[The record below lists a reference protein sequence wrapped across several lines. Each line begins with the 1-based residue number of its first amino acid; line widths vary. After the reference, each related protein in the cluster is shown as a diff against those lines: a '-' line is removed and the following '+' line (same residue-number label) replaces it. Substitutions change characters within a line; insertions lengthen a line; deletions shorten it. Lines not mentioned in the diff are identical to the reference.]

1 MNSLRDFKYL
11 IAVAETLHFG
21 KAAEQCHVSQPTLS
35 GQLKKLEDSLGFAIF
50 ERTNRQVTV
59 TTKGKIMVNAARDIV
74 EAQAGFRQ
82 KAKELSTP
90 YAGEL
95 RLGLIPTLAPYLLP
109 KIMPQLNEKLPQLNF
124 FLYELQANDLLLAL
138 ERGKLDALILP
149 WLPEMS
155 NFKKIDLFDEMLLLV
170 LPTKHP
176 LNRKDKITL
185 SDLRGEQVLTLKDGH
200 CLRDQTQGYCFAAGA
215 EEDKRFSATSLE
227 TLRYMIASGTALTL
241 MPKLATLNRDDDKIV
256 YRHFIGKEPY
266 RKIVLLTRKTS
277 AENKSLVRVAEVI
290 KQLKI

>member
-11 IAVAETLHFG
+11 IAVSETLHFG

-35 GQLKKLEDSLGFAIF
+35 GQLKKLEDSLGFAVF

-59 TTKGKIMVNAARDIV
+59 TSKGKVMVDAARDIV
-74 EAQAGFRQ
+74 EAQSVFKQ

-90 YAGEL
+90 YTGEL
-95 RLGLIPTLAPYLLP
+95 HMGLIPTLAPYLLP
-109 KIMPQLNEKLPQLNF
+109 HIMPQLNEKLPQLNF
-124 FLYELQANDLLLAL
+124 FLYELQTNDLLLEL

-155 NFKKIDLFDEMLLLV
+155 DFNKVDLFDEMLLLA
-170 LPTKHP
+170 LPIKHP
-176 LNRKDKITL
+176 LKRKDKISL
-185 SDLRGEQVLTLKDGH
+185 SDLKGEQVLTLKDGH
-200 CLRDQTQGYCFAAGA
+200 CLRDQTHGYCFAAGA

-227 TLRYMIASGTALTL
+227 TLRYMIASGTGLTL
-241 MPKLATLNRDDDKIV
+241 MPELATQNREDDKVI

-277 AENKSLVRVAEVI
+277 VENKSLVRIAEVI

>member
-155 NFKKIDLFDEMLLLV
+155 NFNKIDLFDEMLLLV

>member
-11 IAVAETLHFG
+11 IAVSETLHFG

-59 TTKGKIMVNAARDIV
+59 TTKGKIMVDAARDIV
-74 EAQAGFRQ
+74 EAQSVFKQ

-90 YAGEL
+90 YTGEL
-95 RLGLIPTLAPYLLP
+95 HMGLIPTLAPYLLP
-109 KIMPQLNEKLPQLNF
+109 QIMPKLNEKLPQLNF
-124 FLYELQANDLLLAL
+124 FLYELQTKDLLLEL

-155 NFKKIDLFDEMLLLV
+155 DFNKIDLFDEMLLLA

-176 LNRKDKITL
+176 LKKKDKISL

-227 TLRYMIASGTALTL
+227 TLRYMIASGTGLTL
-241 MPKLATLNRDDDKIV
+241 MPELATQNRDDDKII

-277 AENKSLVRVAEVI
+277 VENKSLVRIAEVI

>member
-1 MNSLRDFKYL
+1 MNSLRDFTYL

-50 ERTNRQVTV
+50 ERTSRQVTV
-59 TTKGKIMVNAARDIV
+59 TSKGKIMVLAARDII
-74 EAQAGFRQ
+74 ESQAVFRQ

-90 YAGEL
+90 FTGEL
-95 RLGLIPTLAPYLLP
+95 HLGLIPTLAPYLLP
-109 KIMPQLNEKLPQLNF
+109 QIMPQLHDKLPQLNF
-124 FLYELQANDLLLAL
+124 FLYELQTHELLLEL
-138 ERGKLDALILP
+138 EQGKLDALILP

-155 NFKKIDLFDEMLLLV
+155 KFNKINLFDEMLLLA
-170 LPTKHP
+170 LPNNHP
-176 LNRKDKITL
+176 LKKKDKLKL
-185 SDLRGEQVLTLKDGH
+185 SDLKGEQVLTLKDGH

-215 EEDKRFSATSLE
+215 MEDKSFSATSLE
-227 TLRYMIASGTALTL
+227 TLRYMIASGTGLTL
-241 MPKLATLNRDDDKIV
+241 MPELATQNREDDKIV

-277 AENKSLVRVAEVI
+277 VENKSLVRVSEII